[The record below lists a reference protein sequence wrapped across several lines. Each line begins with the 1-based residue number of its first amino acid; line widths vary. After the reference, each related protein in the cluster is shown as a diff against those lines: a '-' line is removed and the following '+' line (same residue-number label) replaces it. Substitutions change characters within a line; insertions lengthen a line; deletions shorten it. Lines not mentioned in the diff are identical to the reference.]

1 MIFHATFYIVHS
13 VFTSLLIKL
22 PVPAIFRN
30 HIDEVNM
37 RLLLCCWTRVFAMT
51 SVFSWQNSIGLCPAS
66 FHTPRPN
73 LPVCTN
79 LSNSPLQSRPLA
91 QIVKCVPATQETRVQ
106 PLSREDPLEKGMATH
121 SSILAWRIPGT
132 EESGGV

>member
-37 RLLLCCWTRVFAMT
+37 RLFVSHIIQQLD
-51 SVFSWQNSIGLCPAS
+51 NIGLIK
-66 FHTPRPN
+66 
-73 LPVCTN
+73 V
-79 LSNSPLQSRPLA
+79 NSPD
-91 QIVKCVPATQETRVQ
+91 CVQQNE
-106 PLSREDPLEKGMATH
+106 G
-121 SSILAWRIPGT
+121 
-132 EESGGV
+132 